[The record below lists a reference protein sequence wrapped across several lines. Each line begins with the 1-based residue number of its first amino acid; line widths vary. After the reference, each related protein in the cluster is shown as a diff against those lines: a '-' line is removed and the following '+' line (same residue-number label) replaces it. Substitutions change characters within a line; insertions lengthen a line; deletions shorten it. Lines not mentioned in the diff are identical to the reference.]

1 MSARKFLI
9 ILFGSGVLSFA
20 IELGGADSIVQP
32 SQETNAVVVASPEAM
47 KAAAEAAV
55 AHGIESLRQAN
66 DTAARQNSELLV
78 ARLAQIEQSL
88 VAQHEKETRML
99 QDSNRTTL
107 MVVVGLVVVGLLG
120 MSWAGF
126 LMFRS
131 VNRLVEIAYAP
142 ASRQLQA
149 PQGNSL
155 LTRAQEIALPSE
167 VTVEPATGR
176 VLEVL
181 DQLQKRIED
190 MESVARAPLPPPRS
204 QTEISVQA
212 SSGTTTTDSAH
223 AAAPELRKPVES
235 EEIQHLIAK
244 GAALLSQD
252 RFADALVCFDQAV
265 ELDPMSADAHLK
277 RGSALEKLNRIEESV
292 AEYDRA
298 IAVEPSLTTAYLCK
312 GSALNQLA
320 RYEDAVR
327 CYEDALRTGKN
338 ATCAT
343 Q

>member
-1 MSARKFLI
+1 MSAQKLFV
-9 ILFGSGVLSFA
+9 ILFGTGVLSFA
-20 IELGGADSIVQP
+20 LGLAAADSIVQP
-32 SQETNAVVVASPEAM
+32 TTETNAVVAVSPEAM

-55 AHGIESLRQAN
+55 AQGIERLRSAN
-66 DTAARQNSELLV
+66 DTAARQNSEMLV

-107 MVVVGLVVVGLLG
+107 MIVVGLVVVGLLG

-131 VNRLVEIAYAP
+131 VNRLVEIAYTP
-142 ASRQLQA
+142 ASRQLHA

-176 VLEVL
+176 VLQVL

-190 MESVARAPLPPPRS
+190 MESVAKAPLPPPRA

-223 AAAPELRKPVES
+223 AAAPETRKPAES
-235 EEIQHLIAK
+235 EDLQVLIEQ
-244 GAALLSQD
+244 GGGLLNQD
-252 RFADALVCFDQAV
+252 RFADALECFDQAV
-265 ELDPMSADAHLK
+265 ELDPMNAEAHLK
-277 RGSALEKLNRIEESV
+277 RGTALEKLNRIEESI

-298 IAVEPSLTTAYLCK
+298 IAIEPSLTTAYLCK

-327 CYEDALRTGKN
+327 CYEDALRTGK
-338 ATCAT
+338 T
-343 Q
+343 